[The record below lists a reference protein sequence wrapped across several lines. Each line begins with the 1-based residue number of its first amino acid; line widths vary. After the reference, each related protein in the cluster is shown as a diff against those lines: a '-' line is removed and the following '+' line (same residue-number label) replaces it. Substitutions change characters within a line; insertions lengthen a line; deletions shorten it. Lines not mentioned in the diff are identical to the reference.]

1 MLHLSFRYCV
11 SPCHSGE
18 VHTSE
23 VLLYRPRVSQ
33 RDSRRHSPGRVPSDR
48 GCGGWLWPDTGRL
61 DGGSASILHQTRF
74 VLLSIALQQAEWPPF
89 KKSGEIPRNYLR
101 SCILFQAYYLTCHVI
116 LPPFKIGIT
125 KLRFKP
131 AYNPYTEPSMEVF
144 SYHEGK
150 IGSLFF
156 SAFTH
161 AVFSL
166 FVKYWCWPKQLIWG
180 CRGYLSRFPSVS
192 HLYSHISITVRMQFN
207 PIAGSEPN
215 VPCILGCGQHFIF
228 FF

>member
-1 MLHLSFRYCV
+1 M
-11 SPCHSGE
+11 
-18 VHTSE
+18 
-23 VLLYRPRVSQ
+23 
-33 RDSRRHSPGRVPSDR
+33 
-48 GCGGWLWPDTGRL
+48 
-61 DGGSASILHQTRF
+61 
-74 VLLSIALQQAEWPPF
+74 
-89 KKSGEIPRNYLR
+89 
-101 SCILFQAYYLTCHVI
+101 LFQAYYLKCHAI
-116 LPPFKIGIT
+116 IPLFKIGIT

-192 HLYSHISITVRMQFN
+192 HLYSHISITVRMQFD

-215 VPCILGCGQHFIF
+215 VPCILGCGQHFIRNIKLMYKMQTETKDRAEVLQEIKCSGSGLKNHKK
-228 FF
+228 